1 MLNHFF
7 RGLPNESQ
15 CVRSDKFA
23 VHLPKHTSTAQD
35 ESAGSLPSSSLPLQ
49 LYLPRP
55 IGSPSFV
62 TPTVVVTPP
71 PVCLSFIMDN
81 LNDQGNA
88 AAAAAAGIPTKTSAS
103 ASAANAVAIP
113 PSHPLSSHPP
123 PTSAS
128 SSSSAAAAR
137 KTTRRL
143 TDKELNAAVLNG
155 SIFDAGDVAVK
166 HDILQVVI
174 QYLQDEGYHGSALVV
189 QDEANVKAKHLQSKR
204 SQLRRMKRAILDGD
218 WSEVEHLLTRNTFR
232 NMLPFKYAVYRQQF
246 LELID
251 GQQIHNALSLLQLR
265 LKPLEGHA
273 PTPNEFRDLC
283 YLLTCKG
290 VTDAAAFRDWDGVI
304 TTRAALVEQ
313 YGRLLDVDASL
324 SMHPNPNLNNA
335 NANHVAGG
343 SSVVAMDG
351 SGGVVYSKTD
361 HSNINNNG
369 NNNMTGGNNSREV
382 PRGRLLHLL
391 QQALAFQ
398 ILSSKHHPVSIH
410 VPPRISTLLQDYQP
424 PVVPNARRLTCT
436 GHSASVKAVA
446 FLGAEGHALVS
457 ASSDQTLRLWH
468 STSGTCLG
476 VLRGHAARVWDCC
489 TVANGTL
496 LASCAGDGVIKLW
509 NTQDVAERLSMSGG
523 LEELEEEGDDDDDD
537 DVDGDDEG
545 DADESGDKD
554 MMSSHLAAARRS
566 KISMHSTV
574 NSDRKQL
581 SNNYSSRVGTRTRM
595 KRRKRLSFHTPCVAT
610 VHDHQKDCYAVRFHA
625 HANALAS
632 GGYDRVVRLHDVT
645 TLSSSLKS
653 SSSSFLSFPP
663 APATTTAAA
672 ATASSLPSN
681 SISASTSSSVPPSS
695 SPPAPPPAPAPAPKQ
710 LSAFHGHR
718 GSVTAVTFNARG
730 NLVISASKDC
740 TVRLWDALSGVCV
753 RTLSA
758 HLGEV
763 TSVEASVCGTLLL
776 TAAKDNSVR
785 LWDVRMT
792 NRALARFKGY
802 QNTAKN
808 FVRAE
813 FGPREALVVA
823 GSEDGFIYLWDKT
836 SLKVVAKLG
845 LHSPSIAGFDAG
857 VGATGAEL
865 YIGDAGGG
873 GGGSVASG
881 SNAAAGRRGALQ
893 QGAVYR
899 ATWNARQSVLAS
911 CAHDG
916 VVTTWVCVDDEKL
929 LSV

>member
-1 MLNHFF
+1 M
-7 RGLPNESQ
+7 
-15 CVRSDKFA
+15 
-23 VHLPKHTSTAQD
+23 
-35 ESAGSLPSSSLPLQ
+35 
-49 LYLPRP
+49 
-55 IGSPSFV
+55 
-62 TPTVVVTPP
+62 
-71 PVCLSFIMDN
+71 
-81 LNDQGNA
+81 
-88 AAAAAAGIPTKTSAS
+88 
-103 ASAANAVAIP
+103 
-113 PSHPLSSHPP
+113 
-123 PTSAS
+123 
-128 SSSSAAAAR
+128 
-137 KTTRRL
+137 
-143 TDKELNAAVLNG
+143 LNG

-273 PTPNEFRDLC
+273 PTPDEFRDLC

-324 SMHPNPNLNNA
+324 SMHPNPNLNVA
-335 NANHVAGG
+335 NASHVASG
-343 SSVVAMDG
+343 SSAVAMDG
-351 SGGVVYSKTD
+351 GGGVVYSKTD
-361 HSNINNNG
+361 HNNINNG
-369 NNNMTGGNNSREV
+369 NNNMTGGNNSRDV
-382 PRGRLLHLL
+382 PPGRLLHLL

-398 ILSSKHHPVSIH
+398 ILSSKHHPASIH

-468 STSGTCLG
+468 STTGTCLG

-509 NTQDVAERLSMSGG
+509 NTQDVAERLSISGA
-523 LEELEEEGDDDDDD
+523 LEEIEEGNDDGDDGGDDDDD
-537 DVDGDDEG
+537 EG
-545 DADESGDKD
+545 AVDESGDKD
-554 MMSSHLAAARRS
+554 MMPSHKAGARRS
-566 KISMHSTV
+566 NIPMRSAM
-574 NSDRKQL
+574 NSDRNLRSDK
-581 SNNYSSRVGTRTRM
+581 YSSRNSTRART
-595 KRRKRLSFHTPCVAT
+595 KKKKSFSFHTPCVAT
-610 VHDHQKDCYAVRFHA
+610 VQDHQKDCYAVRFHA

-653 SSSSFLSFPP
+653 TSSSFLSFPP
-663 APATTTAAA
+663 APAASNAAA
-672 ATASSLPSN
+672 GTTSSLPST
-681 SISASTSSSVPPSS
+681 SKSASTSSSVPPSL
-695 SPPAPPPAPAPAPKQ
+695 SPPAAPPPPTPAPKQ

-813 FGPREALVVA
+813 FGPREAFIVA

-845 LHSPSIAGFDAG
+845 LHSPSVAGFDTSL
-857 VGATGAEL
+857 GATGAGL
-865 YIGDAGGG
+865 YTDGAGDIGEGAVGEDLVGGD
-873 GGGSVASG
+873 
-881 SNAAAGRRGALQ
+881 SNAVWERRGALQ

-899 ATWNARQSVLAS
+899 ATWNSRQSVLAS

-929 LSV
+929 LSA